1 MFINFSFK
9 KVSGGMY
16 VHVCIRIAL
25 IYMLTLQIK
34 DTLQLHNG
42 FLSFYKTYSVPTH
55 GNNK

>member
-34 DTLQLHNG
+34 DTLL
-42 FLSFYKTYSVPTH
+42 YYTITT
-55 GNNK
+55 